1 VDLRQW
7 WVDLVAA
14 PRTDAT
20 ERLWTAVRAEHPGFI
35 EAVVADARM
44 AARQRGDRSEYRS
57 QLDTAVQVV
66 RLALVADAFL
76 AQCCYRA
83 KAACQARRI
92 PFLPRLLHR
101 ASIVLGQIAIGDP
114 VVVEAGVHIP
124 HGQVCIDG
132 VTRIAAGAVIRPF
145 VSIGLVAGEF
155 QGPTIGPRAEVGA
168 GASVLGPLDIGAGA
182 MIGAGAVV
190 TTDVPAH
197 TVVVGIPARP
207 LGAGRA

>member
-20 ERLWTAVRAEHPGFI
+20 ERLWAAVRAEHPGFI

-57 QLDTAVQVV
+57 QLDATLQVV

-101 ASIVLGQIAIGDP
+101 AAIVLGQIAIGDP
-114 VVVEAGVHIP
+114 VVMEAGVHIP

-155 QGPTIGPRAEVGA
+155 QGPTIGPRVQIGS
-168 GASVLGPLDIGAGA
+168 GASVLGPIDLGPGAQV
-182 MIGAGAVV
+182 GAGAVV
-190 TTDVPAH
+190 TSDVPEG
-197 TVVVGIPARP
+197 VIVVGVPARP
-207 LGAGRA
+207 LELGRA